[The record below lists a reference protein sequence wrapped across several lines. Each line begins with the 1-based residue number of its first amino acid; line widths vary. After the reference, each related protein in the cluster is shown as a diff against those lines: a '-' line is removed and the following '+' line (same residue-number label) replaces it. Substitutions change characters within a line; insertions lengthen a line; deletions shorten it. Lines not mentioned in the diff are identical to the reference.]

1 MAVLRGRGYRLDPA
15 SPLATAEWLVIG
27 DAQGEAKGARIMAA
41 LALDEADITRWL
53 PHRLEAR
60 HALTWNEAE
69 ARVEARL
76 ERRLGA
82 IVLARVPDPSPDP
95 DAVSA
100 LLLDQVRRS
109 GLGLLPLGRGQ
120 GAARTRAMPGWRRS
134 RKRPCWTGW
143 TNGSGRCWR
152 EGATFPS
159 RRASCTMRWLNRLD
173 WNERQTLD
181 RLAPAGIARQP
192 EPATPSITRT
202 RAARPWN
209 CGCRHCSGWTGIP

>member
-95 DAVSA
+95 DAVAA

-120 GAARTRAMPGWRRS
+120 GAARTRA
-134 RKRPCWTGW
+134 PCRAYGAL
-143 TNGSGRCWR
+143 GSGLA
-152 EGATFPS
+152 G
-159 RRASCTMRWLNRLD
+159 RAGRMARAVAGGKARLFHPGG
-173 WNERQTLD
+173 Q
-181 RLAPAGIARQP
+181 
-192 EPATPSITRT
+192 
-202 RAARPWN
+202 AAR
-209 CGCRHCSGWTGIP
+209 CVG

>member
-1 MAVLRGRGYRLDPA
+1 
-15 SPLATAEWLVIG
+15 VIG

-109 GLGLLPLGRGQ
+109 GLGLLPLGEG
-120 GAARTRAMPGWRRS
+120 P
-134 RKRPCWTGW
+134 
-143 TNGSGRCWR
+143 GRCSNARHAGLTALSEAALLDGLDEWL
-152 EGATFPS
+152 GPLLAG
-159 RRASCTMRWLNRLD
+159 RRDFSIPPASCTM
-173 WNERQTLD
+173 
-181 RLAPAGIARQP
+181 P
-192 EPATPSITRT
+192 
-202 RAARPWN
+202 
-209 CGCRHCSGWTGIP
+209 C